1 MAMDLKGFER
11 LAGCMLLQAMADI
24 RSGSVKHRGL
34 ALEWLNGK
42 TDENLSFAH
51 CCRILGRD
59 PGEVRDTIFR
69 GLNQGSADLDINVIT
84 PDPPFV
90 VALT

>member
-1 MAMDLKGFER
+1 MDLKGFER

-24 RSGSVKHRGL
+24 QSGSVKHRGL
-34 ALEWLNGK
+34 GLEWLNST

-59 PGEVRDTIFR
+59 PEQVRATIIR
-69 GLNQGSADLDINVIT
+69 GVNRGSTNLDVRVVT
-84 PDPPFV
+84 TDHPFV
-90 VALT
+90 VARP